1 MVLADMCSFD
11 GSLSLILV
19 GEFTDDRLIH
29 SDFHSEQNFFSGI
42 SQLSSWVFLIL
53 ILFMGVAFPFCE
65 YFFVMKWEMRL
76 ENSHPHPSLISS
88 PEQWY
93 K

>member
-29 SDFHSEQNFFSGI
+29 SDFHPGQKTISGI
-42 SQLSSWVFLIL
+42 SQLSSWVFSIL
-53 ILFMGVAFPFCE
+53 ILFIGDSFPFCG
-65 YFFVMKWEMRL
+65 YFMVMKWEMRL
-76 ENSHPHPSLISS
+76 EKSHPHPSLISS
-88 PEQWY
+88 PEQ
-93 K
+93 

>member
-29 SDFHSEQNFFSGI
+29 SDFHSGQKNNFGN
-42 SQLSSWVFLIL
+42 LATE
-53 ILFMGVAFPFCE
+53 FMGVFDFD
-65 YFFVMKWEMRL
+65 FV
-76 ENSHPHPSLISS
+76 HG
-88 PEQWY
+88 
-93 K
+93 